1 MSKLNMLKRLILSV
15 VFALPLYA
23 FSQSQSPSNSN
34 DYLLPSPKADRIIL
48 NLSETPL
55 EGIGVNWRTD
65 TSRHVSQLEFAIAT
79 AGPEFRENTTLIQAK
94 TETLIS
100 QQDEEPIIHANYHQ
114 VDLKGLKPGGQYIYR
129 VGSAD
134 NWSEWFQFA
143 IPEDDKEV
151 NFLYFGDSQNE
162 VVSMFSRVFREAI
175 INLPKMDF
183 TVYAGDLI
191 NHESAD
197 FEWGGW
203 FEAGQW
209 IHATTPS
216 MMTPGNHE
224 FSKNPATLTP
234 HWNAQFNLPTNGPK
248 GLEETTYEVNY
259 PELKIISLDGE
270 QIDESPTYRKAQMD
284 WLRTILT
291 NNPRK
296 WTVIT
301 FHYPVYATAPD
312 RYHDKMIDY
321 IRPIL
326 QEFKVDLAIQGHDH
340 AYARGR
346 AFEENG
352 KLDYEKGTVYVV
364 SVAGPKMYDVKPD
377 KWMTRKAYGTQTYQW
392 INVKDDVLTF
402 KTYTALGKLY
412 DAFEIKKNSNGENTV
427 INHIPN
433 TPERLQS
440 K

>member
-1 MSKLNMLKRLILSV
+1 MSKLSMLKRLFLAV
-15 VFALPLYA
+15 VFAFPIGAY
-23 FSQSQSPSNSN
+23 SQSSDTNQSNAHF
-34 DYLLPSPKADRIIL
+34 LPSSKPDRIIL
-48 NLSETPL
+48 NLSENPL
-55 EGIGVNWRTD
+55 EAVGVNWRTD
-65 TSRHVSQLEFAIAT
+65 TSQHTSKLEFAIAT
-79 AGPEFRENTTLIQAK
+79 AGPEYREYTQLLQAK
-94 TETLIS
+94 TEMLVS
-100 QQDEEPIIHANYHQ
+100 QQDDEPTIHANYHQ
-114 VDLKGLKPGGQYIYR
+114 VKLSGLKPGGQYVYR
-129 VGSAD
+129 VGEGE

-151 NFLYFGDSQNE
+151 NFLYFGDAQNE
-162 VVSMFSRVFREAI
+162 VVAMFSRVFREAI

-203 FEAGQW
+203 FDAGQW
-209 IHATTPS
+209 IHATIPS

-224 FSKNPATLTP
+224 FSKNPPTLTP
-234 HWNAQFNLPTNGPK
+234 HWNAQFNLPTNGPS

-270 QIDESPTYRKAQMD
+270 QIDESPIYRKAQRD
-284 WLRTILT
+284 WLRDILT
-291 NNPRK
+291 TNPRK
-296 WTVIT
+296 WTVVT

-346 AFEENG
+346 GFEENG
-352 KLDYEKGTVYVV
+352 QMDYEKGTVYVV
-364 SVAGPKMYDVKPD
+364 SIAGPKMYDVKPD
-377 KWMTRKAYGTQTYQW
+377 KWMDRKAYGTQTYQW
-392 INVKDDVLTF
+392 IKVKENVLSF
-402 KTYTALGKLY
+402 KTYTALGELY
-412 DAFEIKKNSNGENTV
+412 DSFEIHKDSKGENKL
-427 INHIPN
+427 INQIPN
-433 TPERLQS
+433 TPERLQD

>member
-1 MSKLNMLKRLILSV
+1 MSRLFMVKSLVLVICFICPMSV
-15 VFALPLYA
+15 
-23 FSQSQSPSNSN
+23 FSQGSSPVQPNFH
-34 DYLLPSPKADRIIL
+34 LLPSPKPDRIIL
-48 NLSETPL
+48 NLSENPL
-55 EGIGVNWRTD
+55 EEIGVNWRTD
-65 TSRHVSQLEFAIAT
+65 TTVIVSHVEFAIAT
-79 AGPEFRENTTLIQAK
+79 AGPEFRDHVQLRQAA

-100 QQDEEPIIHANYHQ
+100 QQNKEPTIHANYHQ
-114 VDLKGLKPGGQYIYR
+114 VKLDGLKAGSSYVYR
-129 VGSAD
+129 VGGGD
-134 NWSEWFQFA
+134 FWSEWFQFT
-143 IPEDDKEV
+143 IPEDDQEV
-151 NFLYFGDSQNE
+151 NFLYFGDAQNE
-162 VVSMFSRVFREAI
+162 VVSMFSRVMREAI

-209 IHATTPS
+209 IHASIPS

-270 QIDESPTYRKAQMD
+270 QIDESVSYREAQMV
-284 WLRTILT
+284 WLRDVLSK
-291 NNPRK
+291 NPRK

-352 KLDYEKGTVYVV
+352 KMDYKKGTVYAV
-364 SVAGPKMYDVKPD
+364 SVAGPKMYEVKAD
-377 KWMTRKAYGTQTYQW
+377 DWMDRKAYGTQTYQW
-392 INVKDDVLTF
+392 IQVKEDVLRF
-402 KTYTALGKLY
+402 KTYTATGELY
-412 DAFEIKKNSNGENTV
+412 DSFELHKDLEGENTLV
-427 INHIPN
+427 NKIPL